1 MGHWFKFFDTA
12 ICCSNKD
19 RANLFTLEEPQWRPN
34 VQNMLM
40 FLTLKTLHWHFHRL
54 NLYKKWIMSEAET
67 LPIKMI
73 LPPDGRQT
81 RIDFFDESGLRKS
94 SPEWWQSLA
103 SLFRHE
109 QKEHGPDLEFFSQQ
123 LEKEGYSEKSRKSY
137 LFMMKRF
144 FEYFE
149 ETKPSEITMG
159 EIEDYNFEFF
169 VSGRY
174 SRSYQLQFINA
185 IKLFYSHTEGIEL
198 NLKQLRKTGI
208 FRKKS

>member
-1 MGHWFKFFDTA
+1 MAELNELH
-12 ICCSNKD
+12 
-19 RANLFTLEEPQWRPN
+19 
-34 VQNMLM
+34 
-40 FLTLKTLHWHFHRL
+40 LK
-54 NLYKKWIMSEAET
+54 MV
-67 LPIKMI
+67 

-81 RIDFFDESGLRKS
+81 RIDFFKEKAAKKDAH
-94 SPEWWQSLA
+94 EWWHSL
-103 SLFRHE
+103 SSWFRPAH
-109 QKEHGPDLEFFSQQ
+109 QVKGPDFDFYLEQ

-149 ETKPSEITMG
+149 NKEPRDISMG

-185 IKLFYSHTEGIEL
+185 ARLYYHHVEGIEL
-198 NLKQLRKTGI
+198 QLKKLRKTGVS
-208 FRKKS
+208 R

>member
-1 MGHWFKFFDTA
+1 MADT
-12 ICCSNKD
+12 S
-19 RANLFTLEEPQWRPN
+19 
-34 VQNMLM
+34 
-40 FLTLKTLHWHFHRL
+40 
-54 NLYKKWIMSEAET
+54 S
-67 LPIKMI
+67 LPLKMI

-81 RIDFFDESGLRKS
+81 RIDFFGERSGRKS
-94 SPEWWQSLA
+94 SADWWHSL
-103 SLFRHE
+103 SSWFKHE
-109 QKEHGPDLEFFSQQ
+109 SKVSGPDLGFFAQQ

-144 FEYFE
+144 FVYYEHLE
-149 ETKPSEITMG
+149 PKDITLG

-185 IKLFYSHTEGIEL
+185 IKLYYQLTEGVEL

-208 FRKKS
+208 GRKSG

>member
-1 MGHWFKFFDTA
+1 M
-12 ICCSNKD
+12 
-19 RANLFTLEEPQWRPN
+19 NLFCANKIVTGLFTSMNRSGPEN

-40 FLTLKTLHWHFHRL
+40 FLNLKTLHWSGQHL
-54 NLYKKWIMSEAET
+54 NLYKKRIMAEANP
-67 LPIKMI
+67 LPVKMI

-81 RIDFFDESGLRKS
+81 RIDFFGESQVRRGAT
-94 SPEWWQSLA
+94 EWWHTLA

-109 QKEHGPDLEFFSQQ
+109 QKTGGPDLAFYAQQ

-144 FEYFE
+144 FDYFE
-149 ETKPSEITMG
+149 DLKPTEITMG

-185 IKLFYSHTEGIEL
+185 IKQFYSLTEGIEL
-198 NLKQLRKTGI
+198 NLKQLRKTGT
-208 FRKKS
+208 FRKKG

>member
-1 MGHWFKFFDTA
+1 MAEVNELH
-12 ICCSNKD
+12 
-19 RANLFTLEEPQWRPN
+19 
-34 VQNMLM
+34 
-40 FLTLKTLHWHFHRL
+40 LK
-54 NLYKKWIMSEAET
+54 MV
-67 LPIKMI
+67 

-81 RIDFFDESGLRKS
+81 RMEFLQEKS
-94 SPEWWQSLA
+94 VKKETTEWWHSI
-103 SLFRHE
+103 SSWFRQGSQVE
-109 QKEHGPDLEFFSQQ
+109 GPDYDFYLQQ

-149 ETKPSEITMG
+149 NKEPRDITMG

-185 IKLFYSHTEGIEL
+185 ARLYYHLIEGIEL
-198 NLKQLRKTGI
+198 KLKHLRKTGMS
-208 FRKKS
+208 RRSG